1 MLSLF
6 RTRTPAPDSAAPD
19 TTTPDTAAPD
29 TAQAGTRRRRVVALA
44 VAGVSLGA
52 VAAGCTPA
60 PPSNLGSTG
69 ALSGAYAKNVFGI
82 DVASYQHPNG
92 AAINWAS
99 VRASG
104 AAFAFVKM
112 SEGSGYTNPYAA
124 SDINGARAAG
134 LRASAYH
141 FARPRAPLST
151 AASDATRFA
160 GQVGNVKS
168 PGSLPPVLDIEATAG
183 LSAADTTAWVR
194 SFLSTLEA
202 KTGRTPM
209 IYTGGWFWQ
218 GYMGNPGGFSR
229 YPIWISHYN
238 SAITSPTLFGDWS
251 YSTFWQYTDAAHV
264 SGVGGAVDGN
274 FFHGSRAILD
284 QFAYVGSGTAPV
296 TPVPVQTTP
305 APPPPPA
312 TPPTGTGASLTMTV
326 ANVVPAGAPLWIS
339 GKLTDNRTKALL
351 AGKTFSIW
359 RKSADESQ
367 FFKLGTAQTMADGTA
382 FWATEQYQTSTYQFR
397 LDAGAAG
404 PGFPAV
410 VSPART
416 VVTAP

>member
-6 RTRTPAPDSAAPD
+6 RTRPAVSDRAAPD
-19 TTTPDTAAPD
+19 HAP
-29 TAQAGTRRRRVVALA
+29 TGTRRRRVVALA

-60 PPSNLGSTG
+60 PASNLGSTG
-69 ALSGAYAKNVFGI
+69 VLSGAYAKNVFGI

-112 SEGSGYTNPYAA
+112 SEGASYTNPYAA
-124 SDINGARAAG
+124 SDLNGARAAG

-151 AASDATRFA
+151 AAADATRFA

-168 PGSLPPVLDIEATAG
+168 PGALPPVLDIEATAG

-202 KTGRTPM
+202 RTGRTPM
-209 IYTGGWFWQ
+209 IYTGGWFWK
-218 GYMGNPGGFSR
+218 GYMGNPSGFSR

-238 SAITSPTLFGDWS
+238 TAITSPSMFGDWT

-264 SGVGGAVDGN
+264 GGIGGAVDGN
-274 FFHGSRAILD
+274 YFHGSRAILD
-284 QFAYVGSGTAPV
+284 QFAYVGSGTTPIVPAPV
-296 TPVPVQTTP
+296 PTTTPKPTTPV
-305 APPPPPA
+305 PPPPA
-312 TPPTGTGASLTMTV
+312 PTGTGASLTMTV
-326 ANVVPAGAPLWIS
+326 ASNVPAGAALWIS
-339 GKLTDNRTKALL
+339 GKLTDNRTRAAL

-359 RKSADESQ
+359 RKSADEST
-367 FFKLGTAQTMADGTA
+367 FFKLGTSKTMADGTA
-382 FWATEQYQTSTYQFR
+382 FWATEQYQTSTYQIR
-397 LDAGAAG
+397 VDAGVAG
-404 PGFPAV
+404 PNYPAV
-410 VSPART
+410 ASPTRT
-416 VVTAP
+416 VTS

>member
-1 MLSLF
+1 MLSLRRRNSTPDSTADRTPVSAR
-6 RTRTPAPDSAAPD
+6 RTRR
-19 TTTPDTAAPD
+19 
-29 TAQAGTRRRRVVALA
+29 GVALA

-60 PPSNLGSTG
+60 PPSNLGTTG

-112 SEGSGYTNPYAA
+112 SEGSTYTNAYAA
-124 SDINGARAAG
+124 KDLNGARAAG

-141 FARPRAPLST
+141 FARPRLPLST
-151 AASDATRFA
+151 ATADAQRFA
-160 GQVGNVKS
+160 TQVGDVKTA
-168 PGSLPPVLDIEATAG
+168 GSLPPVLDIEATGG
-183 LSAADTTAWVR
+183 LNAADVTAWTR
-194 SFLSTLEA
+194 TFLTALEA
-202 KTGRTPM
+202 KTGRVPM
-209 IYTGGWFWQ
+209 IYTGGWFWK
-218 GYMGNPGGFSR
+218 GYMGNPTGFSK

-238 SAITSPTLFGDWS
+238 SSITSPSLFGDWK
-251 YSTFWQYTDAAHV
+251 YSTFWQYTDAARV
-264 SGVGGAVDGN
+264 NGIAGGVDGN
-274 FFHGSRAILD
+274 YFHGSRAILD

-296 TPVPVQTTP
+296 PVPTTPTTPPVTPKPTPVPVPVPTT
-305 APPPPPA
+305 
-312 TPPTGTGASLTMTV
+312 PTGTGASLTMTV
-326 ANVVPAGAPLWIS
+326 APTVPAGAALWIS
-339 GKLTDNRTKALL
+339 GKLTDNRTKAPL

-359 RKSADESQ
+359 RKSADEATY
-367 FFKLGTAQTMADGTA
+367 FKLGTSKTMADGTA

-404 PGFPAV
+404 VGFPAV
-410 VSPART
+410 LSPART
-416 VVTAP
+416 VTTVH